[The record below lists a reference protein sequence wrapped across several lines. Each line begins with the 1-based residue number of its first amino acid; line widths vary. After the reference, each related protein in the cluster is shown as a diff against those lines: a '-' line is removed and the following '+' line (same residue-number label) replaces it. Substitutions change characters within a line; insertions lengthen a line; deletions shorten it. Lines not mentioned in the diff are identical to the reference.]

1 MNVQTLPMLRFIDY
15 QGKSVDQLPAWA
27 DLDTLTRFYKDMVLA
42 RTYDNKAVALQ
53 RTGKLGTYP
62 SHLGAEAF
70 GIGIGHAMHP
80 RDVFI
85 PYYRDMPAMWV
96 RGIPME
102 KNLQYWG
109 GDERGSDFHTIPSQG
124 VHSNSASPE
133 HCRDLPFCVPIATQ
147 CTHAVGVASALK
159 IESQHH
165 AALVTCGDGAT
176 SKGDFL
182 ESINCA
188 GAWNLPLVFVVNNN
202 QWAISVPRTLQSAA
216 EFLSD
221 KAKGAGI
228 VGVTV
233 DGNDVV
239 AMHDCV
245 LAALDRARKGKGPT
259 LIEAISYRLSDHT
272 TADDASRYRTDD
284 ELNQAWQYEPILR
297 LKKYLVS
304 HNSWDNQQ
312 EEAWL
317 AECKQHVETAVEHYM
332 NLPQQAPETA
342 FDYLYEHAP
351 TELNP
356 QRDYLINKAMRM
368 QGGKHG

>member
-1 MNVQTLPMLRFIDY
+1 MNVQTLPMLRFIDF
-15 QGKSVDQLPAWA
+15 QGESVNQLPAWA
-27 DLDTLTRFYKDMVLA
+27 DISTLVRFYKDMVLT

-62 SHLGAEAF
+62 SHLGSEAY
-70 GIGIGHAMHP
+70 GVAIGHAMHP

-109 GDERGSDFHTIPSQG
+109 GDERGSDFHVTPSEG
-124 VHSNSASPE
+124 ESPE

-147 CTHAVGVASALK
+147 CTHAVGVAAALK
-159 IESQHH
+159 IEHQHH

-202 QWAISVPRTLQSAA
+202 QWAISVPRALQSAA

-228 VGVTV
+228 HGITV

-239 AMHDCV
+239 AVHDCV

-272 TADDASRYRTDD
+272 TADDASRYRSND
-284 ELNQAWQYEPILR
+284 ELSEAWQYEPILR
-297 LKKYLVS
+297 LKAYLMAKNAWS
-304 HNSWDNQQ
+304 DEQ
-312 EEAWL
+312 EQAWL
-317 AECKQHVETAVEHYM
+317 LSCKEQVEAAVEHYM
-332 NLPQQAPETA
+332 NLPPQAPETA
-342 FDYLYEHAP
+342 FDYLYEQAP
-351 TELNP
+351 LELNQ
-356 QRDYLINKAMRM
+356 QRDQLINKAMRM

>member
-1 MNVQTLPMLRFIDY
+1 MNVQTLPMLRFIDHD
-15 QGKSVDQLPAWA
+15 GHSVNQLPAWA
-27 DLDTLTRFYKDMVLA
+27 DLATLTAFYRDMVLT

-62 SHLGAEAF
+62 SHLGSEAF
-70 GIGIGHAMHP
+70 GVGIGHAMHP

-96 RGIPME
+96 RGIAME

-109 GDERGSDFHTIPSQG
+109 GDERGSDFHVTPSNG
-124 VHSNSASPE
+124 GSPE
-133 HCRDLPFCVPIATQ
+133 PCHDLPFCVPIATQ

-159 IESQHH
+159 IDNQHH

-202 QWAISVPRTLQSAA
+202 QWAISVPRALQCAA

-228 VGVTV
+228 RGVTV

-239 AMHDCV
+239 AVHDTV

-259 LIEAISYRLSDHT
+259 LIEAVSYRLSDHT
-272 TADDASRYRTDD
+272 TADDASRYRSGD
-284 ELNQAWQYEPILR
+284 ELNQAWQFEPIKR
-297 LKKYLVS
+297 LKAYLVANGVWNEQLEEEWL
-304 HNSWDNQQ
+304 NS
-312 EEAWL
+312 
-317 AECKQHVETAVEHYM
+317 CKQQVEAAVEHYLS
-332 NLPQQAPETA
+332 LPPQAPESA
-342 FDYLYEHAP
+342 FDFLYEHTPA
-351 TELNP
+351 ELSQ
-356 QRDYLINKAMRM
+356 QRDELINKAMRM

>member
-1 MNVQTLPMLRFIDY
+1 MNVQTLPMHRFIDHH
-15 QGKSVDQLPAWA
+15 GVSINQLPAWA
-27 DLDTLTRFYKDMVLA
+27 DIATLTTFYKDMVLT

-70 GIGIGHAMHP
+70 GVGLGHAMHP

-96 RGIPME
+96 RGIAME

-109 GDERGSDFHTIPSQG
+109 GDERGSDFYIEPSDGG
-124 VHSNSASPE
+124 VAE

-147 CTHAVGVASALK
+147 CTHAVGVAAALK
-159 IESQHH
+159 IEGHHH
-165 AALVTCGDGAT
+165 AAVVTCGDGAT

-188 GAWNLPLVFVVNNN
+188 GAWNLPLVFAVNNN
-202 QWAISVPRTLQSAA
+202 QWAISVPRALQCAA
-216 EFLSD
+216 DFLSE

-228 VGVTV
+228 KGITV
-233 DGNDVV
+233 DGNDIV
-239 AMHDCV
+239 AMHDTV

-259 LIEAISYRLSDHT
+259 LIEAVSYRLSDHT
-272 TADDASRYRTDD
+272 TADDASRYRSDE
-284 ELNQAWQYEPILR
+284 ELNQAWQFEPIKRLR
-297 LKKYLVS
+297 RYLEAQ
-304 HNSWDNQQ
+304 HAWDNTQ
-312 EEAWL
+312 EEQWQKT
-317 AECKQHVETAVEHYM
+317 CKQHVERVVENYI
-332 NLPQQAPETA
+332 NLAPQAPESA
-342 FDYLYEHAP
+342 FDYLYEHTPA
-351 TELNP
+351 ELNP
-356 QRDYLINKAMRM
+356 LRDALINKAMRM

>member
-1 MNVQTLPMLRFIDY
+1 MNVQTLPMLRFIDH
-15 QGKSVDQLPAWA
+15 QGEAVTPLPAWA
-27 DLDTLTRFYKDMVLA
+27 ETTTLLRFYKDMVLA

-62 SHLGAEAF
+62 SHLGAEAY
-70 GIGIGHAMHP
+70 GVAIGHAMHP

-109 GDERGSDFHTIPSQG
+109 GDERGSDFHVTPENGQQAEPS
-124 VHSNSASPE
+124 
-133 HCRDLPFCVPIATQ
+133 RDLPFCVPIATQ
-147 CTHAVGVASALK
+147 CTHAVGVAAALK
-159 IESQHH
+159 IEHQHH

-202 QWAISVPRTLQSAA
+202 QWAISVPRALQSAA
-216 EFLSD
+216 DFLSD

-228 VGVTV
+228 EGITV
-233 DGNDVV
+233 DGNDIV
-239 AMHDCV
+239 AMYDSV
-245 LAALDRARKGKGPT
+245 LSALDRARKGKGPT

-272 TADDASRYRTDD
+272 TADDASRYRSDD
-284 ELNQAWQYEPILR
+284 ELNQAWQFEPIARLR
-297 LKKYLVS
+297 KYLM
-304 HNSWDNQQ
+304 NNGLWDDAQ
-312 EEAWL
+312 EQAL
-317 AECKQHVETAVEHYM
+317 QASCKEQVEQAVEHYK
-332 NLPQQAPETA
+332 NLPPQAPETA

-351 TELNP
+351 SELNA
-356 QRDYLINKAMRM
+356 QRDQIINKAMRM
-368 QGGKHG
+368 QGGNHG

>member
-1 MNVQTLPMLRFIDY
+1 MNVQTLPMLRFIDHS
-15 QGKSVDQLPAWA
+15 GASIEKLPAWA
-27 DLDTLTRFYKDMVLA
+27 DLQTLITFYKDMVLT

-70 GIGIGHAMHP
+70 GIGIGHALHP
-80 RDVFI
+80 RDVFV

-109 GDERGSDFHTIPSQG
+109 GDERGSDFNVMPADGGQ
-124 VHSNSASPE
+124 PE
-133 HCRDLPFCVPIATQ
+133 HCNDLPFCVPIATQ

-159 IESQHH
+159 IDNHHH

-176 SKGDFL
+176 SKADFL

-188 GAWNLPLVFVVNNN
+188 GAWNLPLVFVINNN
-202 QWAISVPRTLQSAA
+202 QWAISVPRALQSSA

-228 VGVTV
+228 RGITV

-239 AMHDCV
+239 AVHDSV
-245 LAALDRARKGKGPT
+245 RNALDRARKGKGPT
-259 LIEAISYRLSDHT
+259 LIEAVSYRLSDHT
-272 TADDASRYRTDD
+272 TADDATRYRSKA
-284 ELNQAWQYEPILR
+284 ELQEAWDFEPVKR
-297 LKKYLVS
+297 LKAFLVAQGVWS
-304 HNSWDNQQ
+304 DFH
-312 EEAWL
+312 EEQWL
-317 AECKQHVETAVEHYM
+317 KECKHMVEKAVDNYI
-332 NLPQQAPETA
+332 NLPPQAPETA
-342 FDYLYEHAP
+342 FDYLYEQAP
-351 TELNP
+351 VELNS
-356 QRDYLINKAMRM
+356 QRDELINKAMRM